1 MVHRRNFIKQTG
13 LALVA
18 CSIAPGFSFTT
29 KEKESLGIQLYSLR
43 ETISQNP
50 KEILRKLANIG
61 FNEIETYGYNDG
73 KFWGLS
79 VAELKEELTKN
90 NLTSPS
96 GHYDGN
102 SLIKGDFENFKEI
115 ISVANQLDQKYII
128 IPSIAENLR
137 GSKSD
142 YLNIAEKFNKAGE
155 MCKSAGIT
163 LAYHN
168 HAFEFEKMD
177 NTTGYDILLNNTD
190 EDLVTFE
197 MDIYWVVRAGI
208 NPISLFKKYPGRFK
222 LWHVKD
228 MHTEDPELNTEI
240 GSGSIEY
247 KEIFKN
253 AEISGVEHYI
263 LEQENFEIPAF
274 QSLEKSYSY
283 LQNKVSIN

>member
-18 CSIAPGFSFTT
+18 CSIAPSLSFTT
-29 KEKESLGIQLYSLR
+29 KEKLAVGIQLYSLR
-43 ETISQNP
+43 ETIADNP
-50 KEILRKLANIG
+50 REILKKLANVG
-61 FNEIETYGYNDG
+61 FNEIETFGYSDG
-73 KFWGLS
+73 QFWGIS
-79 VAELKEELTKN
+79 IAELKEELTKN
-90 NLTSPS
+90 NLISPS

-102 SLIKGDFENFKEI
+102 SLIQGDFENFKEI

-128 IPSIAENLR
+128 IPSIEEDLR
-137 GSKSD
+137 GSESD
-142 YLNIAEKFNKAGE
+142 YLNIAEKFNQAGE

-168 HAFEFEKMD
+168 HAFEFKKMD
-177 NTTGYDILLNNTD
+177 DTTGYDILLNNTD

-228 MHTEDPELNTEI
+228 MHKENPELNTEI
-240 GSGSIEY
+240 GNGNIDY
-247 KEIFKN
+247 TEIFNN

-263 LEQENFEIPAF
+263 LEQENFEMPDF
-274 QSLEKSYSY
+274 KSLHKSYNYISNE
-283 LQNKVSIN
+283 LF

>member
-18 CSIAPGFSFTT
+18 CSIAPGFSFTS

-43 ETISQNP
+43 DTISQNP
-50 KEILRKLANIG
+50 KKILRKLANIG

-115 ISVANQLDQKYII
+115 ISVARELDQKYII

-137 GSKSD
+137 KSKSD
-142 YLNIAEKFNKAGE
+142 YLNIAEKFNEAGE
-155 MCKSAGIT
+155 ICKSAGIT

-168 HAFEFEKMD
+168 HTFEFKSMD
-177 NTTGYDILLNNTD
+177 DSTGYEILINNTD
-190 EDLVTFE
+190 KNMVTFE
-197 MDIYWVVRAGI
+197 MDIYWVVRAGQD
-208 NPISLFKKYPGRFK
+208 PVSLFQKYPGRFK

-228 MHTEDPELNTEI
+228 MHKKNPELNTEI
-240 GSGSIEY
+240 GNRNIDY
-247 KEIFKN
+247 KELYNN
-253 AEISGVEHYI
+253 AKVSGVEHYI
-263 LEQENFEIPAF
+263 LEQENFEMPEF
-274 QSLEKSYSY
+274 KSLNKSYNHLSN
-283 LQNKVSIN
+283 LL

>member
-18 CSIAPGFSFTT
+18 CSIAPSFSFTT
-29 KEKESLGIQLYSLR
+29 KEKLSIGIQLYSLR
-43 ETISQNP
+43 ETIADNP
-50 KEILRKLANIG
+50 REILKKLANIG

-79 VAELKEELTKN
+79 VAELKEELSKN
-90 NLTSPS
+90 KLTSPS

-102 SLIKGDFENFKEI
+102 SLIKGDFDNFKEI
-115 ISVANQLDQKYII
+115 ISVANQLNQEYII
-128 IPSIAENLR
+128 IPSISENLR

-142 YLNIAEKFNKAGE
+142 YLNIAEKFNQAGE
-155 MCKSAGIT
+155 ICKSAGIT

-168 HAFEFEKMD
+168 HAFEFKKMD
-177 NTTGYDILLNNTD
+177 DTTGYDILLNNTD

-208 NPISLFKKYPGRFK
+208 DPISLFKKYPGRFK

-228 MHTEDPELNTEI
+228 MHKEDPELNTEI
-240 GSGSIEY
+240 GNGSIDY
-247 KEIFKN
+247 KKIFKS
-253 AEISGVEHYI
+253 AEISGIEHYI
-263 LEQENFEIPAF
+263 LEQENFEMPDF
-274 QSLEKSYSY
+274 KSLKESYNY
-283 LQNKVSIN
+283 ITHLL

>member
-18 CSIAPGFSFTT
+18 CSIAPGISFTS

-43 ETISQNP
+43 DTISQNP
-50 KEILRKLANIG
+50 KKILRKLANIG

-115 ISVANQLDQKYII
+115 ISVARELDQKYII

-137 GSKSD
+137 KSKSD
-142 YLNIAEKFNKAGE
+142 YLNIAEKFNEAGE
-155 MCKSAGIT
+155 ICKSAGIT

-168 HAFEFEKMD
+168 HAFEFKRMD
-177 NTTGYDILLNNTD
+177 DSTGYEILINNTD
-190 EDLVTFE
+190 KNMVTFE
-197 MDIYWVVRAGI
+197 MDIYWIVRGGHD
-208 NPISLFKKYPGRFK
+208 PISLFQKYPGRFK

-228 MHTEDPELNTEI
+228 MHKENPELNTEI
-240 GSGSIEY
+240 GNGNINY
-247 KEIFKN
+247 KEIFNN
-253 AEISGVEHYI
+253 AKVSGVEHYI
-263 LEQENFEIPAF
+263 LEQENFEMPEF
-274 QSLEKSYSY
+274 KSLNKSYNHLSN
-283 LQNKVSIN
+283 LL

>member
-18 CSIAPGFSFTT
+18 CSIAPGFSFTS

-43 ETISQNP
+43 DTISQNP
-50 KEILRKLANIG
+50 KKILRKLANIG

-115 ISVANQLDQKYII
+115 ISVARELDQKYII

-137 GSKSD
+137 KSKSD
-142 YLNIAEKFNKAGE
+142 YLNIAEKFNEAGE
-155 MCKSAGIT
+155 ICKSAGIT

-168 HAFEFEKMD
+168 HAFEFKRMD
-177 NTTGYDILLNNTD
+177 DSTGYEILINNTD
-190 EDLVTFE
+190 KNMVTFE
-197 MDIYWVVRAGI
+197 MDIYWVVRGGHD
-208 NPISLFKKYPGRFK
+208 PISLFQKYPGRFK

-228 MHTEDPELNTEI
+228 MHKENPELNTEI
-240 GSGSIEY
+240 GNGNINY
-247 KEIFKN
+247 KEIFNN
-253 AEISGVEHYI
+253 AKVSGVEHYI
-263 LEQENFEIPAF
+263 LEQENFEMPEF
-274 QSLEKSYSY
+274 KSLNKSYNHLSN
-283 LQNKVSIN
+283 LL